1 MYVQQNQ
8 DGTFYL
14 EAQGPEDNNAVC
26 VISEMMYALAEQGG
40 VDEDL
45 ANRHGGVEKAGG
57 FFNCVTIPGMDFV
70 EIANATLSGNGERE
84 TRHD

>member
-1 MYVQQNQ
+1 MNIKETE

-26 VISEMMYALAEQGG
+26 VISEMMYALAEQGN
-40 VDEDL
+40 VTEDL

-57 FFNCVTIPGMDFV
+57 FFNGVTIPGMDFV
-70 EIANATLSGNGERE
+70 ELANDNNKENGHE
-84 TRHD
+84 